1 MAISPLC
8 SPYEGD
14 GSRVPRMAA
23 LLEPSYNTSMRVA
36 TGRVVSGRVVVEGA
50 PLPEGTL
57 VTVLSPGESELF
69 ELDACATDALLASI
83 AEAEAGDLV
92 DGEQF
97 LRELW
102 DRR

>member
-1 MAISPLC
+1 MNQDRI
-8 SPYEGD
+8 
-14 GSRVPRMAA
+14 R
-23 LLEPSYNTSMRVA
+23 SMRVA
-36 TGRVVSGRVVVEGA
+36 TGKVVSGRVVVKGA
-50 PLPEGTL
+50 RLPEGAL

-69 ELDACATDALLASI
+69 ELDSRATDDLLGSM
-83 AEAEAGDLV
+83 AEAEAGDVV

>member
-1 MAISPLC
+1 
-8 SPYEGD
+8 
-14 GSRVPRMAA
+14 
-23 LLEPSYNTSMRVA
+23 MRVA
-36 TGRVVSGRVVVEGA
+36 TGKVVSGTVVIEGA
-50 PLPEGTL
+50 PLPEGTF

-69 ELDACATDALLASI
+69 ELDTQATEALLASI
-83 AEAEAGDLV
+83 AEAEAGDVV